1 MTDAGNFRLL
11 SKDSSK
17 DLWSSFDNP
26 TDTLLPLRVP
36 AATTKSLDVGRNLSS
51 RRTETDFGKG
61 KFRLH
66 LGLDGNLQLLVLN
79 SNSLSDSDVYFH
91 YYESRTKE
99 PNPGTRL
106 VFNRSGYMYV
116 LLSSK
121 QQLNAYSQQGSSRL
135 STITPRGVLNVGG
148 DWIVGL
154 SLSQR
159 ILLEVVFNKVV
170 WTIFR
175 WDFRRRRLSERPDF
189 RARCIQKSNMINNI
203 IVINNTT
210 IFKGDI
216 FNLTFDM
223 KFGGNSTKLTGDPKK

>member
-1 MTDAGNFRLL
+1 QVLVVLSQNIINGSVPVGESLTALDPSKSPVHALGFSKIRAIQPNGGFSLSIWFYKTPNTTIVWHAQDVNTTSGLVPAG
-11 SKDSSK
+11 SKV
-17 DLWSSFDNP
+17 
-26 TDTLLPLRVP
+26 TLTADRGLVLADPRDFHDRVP

-121 QQLNAYSQQGSSRL
+121 QQLNAYSQQGSSRVFYRL
-135 STITPRGVLNVGG
+135 LPPCRST
-148 DWIVGL
+148 
-154 SLSQR
+154 
-159 ILLEVVFNKVV
+159 
-170 WTIFR
+170 
-175 WDFRRRRLSERPDF
+175 FRR
-189 RARCIQKSNMINNI
+189 C
-203 IVINNTT
+203 
-210 IFKGDI
+210 
-216 FNLTFDM
+216 FN
-223 KFGGNSTKLTGDPKK
+223 

>member
-1 MTDAGNFRLL
+1 MSVEESVFHEIG
-11 SKDSSK
+11 
-17 DLWSSFDNP
+17 
-26 TDTLLPLRVP
+26 
-36 AATTKSLDVGRNLSS
+36 SLDVGRNLSS

-121 QQLNAYSQQGSSRL
+121 QQLSMLTLNKEAPVSSTDFYHRAVLHFDDVGRNLSSRRTETDFGKGKFRLHLGLDGNLQLLVLNSNSLSDSDVYFHYYESRTKEPNPGTRLVFNRSGYMYVLLNSKQQLNAYSQQGSSRVFYRL
-135 STITPRGVLNVGG
+135 LPPCRST
-148 DWIVGL
+148 
-154 SLSQR
+154 
-159 ILLEVVFNKVV
+159 
-170 WTIFR
+170 
-175 WDFRRRRLSERPDF
+175 FRR
-189 RARCIQKSNMINNI
+189 C
-203 IVINNTT
+203 
-210 IFKGDI
+210 
-216 FNLTFDM
+216 FN
-223 KFGGNSTKLTGDPKK
+223 